1 MIGAVSWINSRVASI
16 NADLVELYR
25 DLHAH
30 PELSFAE
37 HRTAGIVARRARAL
51 GFEVTEGVGGTGVVA
66 RLVNGAGPVVLLRAD
81 MDALPVREQTGLSY
95 ASTAV
100 DPASGEPVMH
110 ACGHDM
116 HTACLLG
123 TLDALMEAR
132 ARWSGTVVAVFQPA
146 EEVGRGARAMVEDG
160 LFERFGK
167 PEIVLAQ
174 HVLPIP
180 VGTVATRSGAFL
192 AANDSLR
199 ITLHGRGGHGSRPET
214 TVDPIVMAAATVLR
228 LQTIVSREVA
238 AADQAVVTIG
248 SLHAG
253 VKENIIADEAV
264 LGVSVRTYSAEV
276 RDRVVEAVRRIV
288 CAEAEASGA
297 DRPPTI
303 ELQMRLPVTA
313 NDPVALEK
321 TRGALSAA
329 LGVERVLDIAAFPAS
344 EDVGILAEAAGVPLS
359 FWFFG
364 GADPAKFAAAE
375 QNGTV
380 EQDIPMNHSPFF
392 APLAEPTIDCGV
404 TALTAAAFA
413 WLDSNR

>member
-81 MDALPVREQTGLSY
+81 MDALPVREQTGLAY

-100 DPASGEPVMH
+100 DPECGEPVMH

-116 HTACLLG
+116 HTVCLLG
-123 TLDALMEAR
+123 TLDALVEAR

-276 RDRVVEAVRRIV
+276 RDRVVDAVRRVV

-303 ELQMRLPVTA
+303 ELLMQLPVTA

-329 LGVERVLDIAAFPAS
+329 LGAERVLDIAAFSAS

-375 QNGTV
+375 QHGTL

-413 WLDSNR
+413 WLNTNR

>member
-1 MIGAVSWINSRVASI
+1 MGAVSWINSRVASI